1 MDVLESEHLLNARL
15 ANTIAY
21 AALHSHP
28 RADIEKGAA
37 NAHTMYLRALDAMP
51 YFTVGMD
58 ADGGARAER
67 ELAVKKWRLLQEQE
81 KKVKS

>member
-21 AALHSHP
+21 AAMHSHP
-28 RADIEKGAA
+28 QADIEKGAA
-37 NAHTMYLRALDAMP
+37 NAHTMYMRALDAIP

-58 ADGGARAER
+58 ADGGVKAER
-67 ELAVKKWRLLQEQE
+67 DAAVKKWRLLQAQ
-81 KKVKS
+81 KGTT